1 MYVTCVP
8 TCIYNRAIYSGFIFI
23 ARTAVMQI
31 YTEPLNVLKAFSI
44 WRARVGKKGTQ
55 RKWLRISKTHLTNLL
70 SLPGVLNLLTLRHEV
85 AKLKNDTIELQKKSP
100 KISQCSK

>member
-1 MYVTCVP
+1 MYVTCMP

-23 ARTAVMQI
+23 ERTAVMQI

-70 SLPGVLNLLTLRHEV
+70 SLPGVSNVLTLQHEV
-85 AKLKNDTIELQKKSP
+85 VKLKNNTIELQKKSP
-100 KISQCSK
+100 NISQCSK